1 MNDTHLNFLTPKSA
15 HTLLDS
21 HSKLL
26 DVQKQ
31 EILLKLVNFEIKADW
46 QPTPVVGILKNIGI
60 RHKHSRESNSKTD
73 SIYAFE
79 STHGI
84 SSDEM
89 QADSKATTIHL
100 LSFSVFNA
108 IVLLC
113 LLN

>member
-1 MNDTHLNFLTPKSA
+1 M
-15 HTLLDS
+15 LLKS

-46 QPTPVVGILKNIGI
+46 QPTPVISILKNIGI
-60 RHKHSRESNSKTD
+60 HHKNSRESNSKTD

-79 STHGI
+79 STHNI
-84 SSDEM
+84 YSNEM

-100 LSFSVFNA
+100 SFSVFSA

-113 LLN
+113 VLN